1 MRHYSDLEGH
11 KNKRYQLGPKLQYTL
26 TEAFKVNELAQ
37 AHKDRSKG
45 ATFWKEIEFKGLIPG
60 RTGDSMRNFL
70 KVSLKMGLLEYYRE
84 YVAKAK
90 YSHQFN
96 SMLKAKD

>member
-1 MRHYSDLEGH
+1 
-11 KNKRYQLGPKLQYTL
+11 
-26 TEAFKVNELAQ
+26 
-37 AHKDRSKG
+37 
-45 ATFWKEIEFKGLIPG
+45 
-60 RTGDSMRNFL
+60 MRNFL

-96 SMLKAKD
+96 SMLKAKDQPPQELNKDEKNYVRTAIWSEY